1 MFPKFIQVGLYLG
14 DVCIGG
20 LAFRMLIGLHIWGAY
35 KREHIYGTLR
45 YLLMNRQ
52 LVFHEF
58 VFSANNIQIFILYII
73 AVEKRYFFQP

>member
-20 LAFRMLIGLHIWGAY
+20 LAFRMLIGLPIWGAY

-58 VFSANNIQIFILYII
+58 VFNQFFFNFMFRLLMLYH
-73 AVEKRYFFQP
+73 KFTLN